1 MPAKTS
7 KYDGTEPGGYVVVNV
22 DNPTAESSLMVCET
36 AGGQTTFATLSDAR
50 TACRE
55 LRKESGNTAIYV
67 YALVDVSEANE
78 RNPGAFV

>member
-22 DNPTAESSLMVCET
+22 DNPTAESSLIVWET

-55 LRKESGNTAIYV
+55 LREESGNTAIYV
-67 YALVDVSEANE
+67 YALVGVGEAKERHPDV
-78 RNPGAFV
+78 FV